1 MIIILIKNLFYLL
14 DREIGRD
21 LHKKA
26 SILEP
31 FACYKNLNKEFDLK
45 RIKELEKENFI
56 ENLES
61 RDTFLFYYVSGN
73 ASYLEKAYEL
83 LFKNAENMK
92 EAHSEEYL
100 KFPNSKKIIEEYDKV
115 FK

>member
-1 MIIILIKNLFYLL
+1 MQK
-14 DREIGRD
+14 
-21 LHKKA
+21 
-26 SILEP
+26 
-31 FACYKNLNKEFDLK
+31 
-45 RIKELEKENFI
+45 IKELEKENFI

-73 ASYLEKAYEL
+73 ASYLKKAYDL

-92 EAHSEEYL
+92 EIHSKEYF